1 MLYLARAREI
11 QQEERLQQARYRP
24 PALRAMQSAGSP
36 SNESPTATTPA
47 DSQPLPPTN
56 FPRDFRRAR
65 AGTLPSNVQL
75 AAQRYAAATESL
87 QSLPG
92 STDSLLDTYG
102 TQQQPQQQP
111 QQSIAVSAGL
121 GITPAR
127 PALRHTTSVASS
139 AATSAVTERNSRL
152 RSGSLNI
159 PAAGLS
165 NAFGGGSIFS
175 TSWLSSNRNGS
186 NLPGLDELRS
196 VTSLNSE
203 SDDFDVHT
211 LDYLGLD
218 DNLRPPPA
226 ATLSELR
233 TQAQA
238 AIAGNLAN
246 PPRLRASTV
255 SGGPYRMRSAAA
267 STPRLPTTNSEEE
280 EEDLMENYGHYGQ
293 SSYRNDMGLDPDV
306 YQQQSIVAR
315 GFRQGQQHLS
325 ATTASGRSRSISV
338 SALEDPSR
346 SLNRIA
352 SSLEATQP
360 MYSVGLLGG
369 QDTLAGNIAH
379 IATAQGNMNKIS
391 SGGAVGG
398 RYDNSNQGRASG
410 YLALPGQSQGRVSPK
425 SENSPSSIQTPT
437 RSLWIGNL
445 DSSVTSEQ
453 LIHVFAPY
461 GAIES
466 LRLLPEKVRYII
478 LLLKYVL
485 TEYVGMRICELC

>member
-1 MLYLARAREI
+1 MVRAREI

-24 PALRAMQSAGSP
+24 PALRAMASAGSP
-36 SNESPTATTPA
+36 SNESPTTAAPA
-47 DSQPLPPTN
+47 DSSPLPPTN

-75 AAQRYAAATESL
+75 AAQRFAATSETL

-92 STDSLLDTYG
+92 STDSLFDTYG
-102 TQQQPQQQP
+102 SQQQQQQQQP
-111 QQSIAVSAGL
+111 VSVTSSSVNA
-121 GITPAR
+121 PPR

-139 AATSAVTERNSRL
+139 AATTAVTERNSRL
-152 RSGSLNI
+152 RSGSLNL

-165 NAFGGGSIFS
+165 NAFGGNSIFS

-186 NLPGLDELRS
+186 NLTGLDEMRS

-203 SDDFDVHT
+203 SDDFDERT
-211 LDYLGLD
+211 LGYLGLGV
-218 DNLRPPPA
+218 DNLHPPPA

-267 STPRLPTTNSEEE
+267 STSLLATTNTEEE
-280 EEDLMENYGHYGQ
+280 EEEMMESYGHYGQ
-293 SSYRNDMGLDPDV
+293 NAYRNDLGVDSDV
-306 YQQQSIVAR
+306 YQQQSFVAR
-315 GFRQGQQHLS
+315 GFRQGQQHLA
-325 ATTASGRSRSISV
+325 ATTTLGRSRSISV

-346 SLNRIA
+346 SLNRMT
-352 SSLEATQP
+352 STLEAPQSLYT
-360 MYSVGLLGG
+360 GDLLGG
-369 QDTLAGNIAH
+369 QNTLAGNIAQLASAQASMGKLSSGN
-379 IATAQGNMNKIS
+379 ATAN
-391 SGGAVGG
+391 
-398 RYDNSNQGRASG
+398 RYENAAQSRANS
-410 YLALPGQSQGRVSPK
+410 YLAAPNQQPGRVSPK
-425 SENSPSSIQTPT
+425 SENSPSQIQTPT

-466 LRLLPEKVRYII
+466 LRLLPEKVYLYSI
-478 LLLKYVL
+478 L
-485 TEYVGMRICELC
+485 